1 MRTHTAGFVFAV
13 LISIF
18 VSFWVG
24 VLFANVFPGLNEK
37 PIKLLLDTAVAVGTI
52 GAVIVALWQSGQ
64 GRRDSS
70 SRAYRDAAV
79 QHLQMAVADFLA
91 SPLENGRP
99 RNTRRHWLNFAR
111 AIQVSRRLASHI
123 EVAEQRDIWIEQEHM
138 LRERVYDVLQPTGD
152 SYPMGYYRRTPAA
165 TAGVDDMPLAEQ
177 SLVAVYGWVTWPSDR
192 PDPLDRRTRFTEE
205 QRDLMRSFGPRG
217 LAAFIDIIRPPQGQ
231 VIEAEPEQ

>member
-1 MRTHTAGFVFAV
+1 MNSRTAGFILAV
-13 LISIF
+13 LISIV

-24 VLFANVFPGLNEK
+24 VLFANIFPGLNER
-37 PIKLLLDTAVAVGTI
+37 PIKLLLDSAVAAGTI
-52 GAVIVALWQSGQ
+52 GAVMVALWQSGQ

-79 QHLQMAVADFLA
+79 QHLEMAVTDFLA
-91 SPLENGRP
+91 NPLENGRP

-123 EVAEQRDIWIEQEHM
+123 ELSEQHDIWIEQEHM

-152 SYPMGYYRRTPAA
+152 SYPMGYYRRTPAPVGA
-165 TAGVDDMPLAEQ
+165 DDLPLAEQ

-192 PDPLDRRTRFTEE
+192 ADPLDRRTRFTEE

-217 LAAFIDIIRPPQGQ
+217 LAEFIDILRPPGRM
-231 VIEAEPEQ
+231 IEAEPEQ